1 MSQPLPDY
9 WDCFANDYSSARQAF
24 VDDAAARGAALFRYE
39 HPTLK
44 DPQGDA
50 LSVDVAILGRRDAPR
65 THLAISGTHGLEG
78 AAGSAVQR
86 AWLAADG
93 ARPLPDDVNVV
104 LVHALNPYG
113 YAHDTRTTENNVDL
127 NRNFVDHT
135 RPYPANPHYATLH
148 PHLIPSQW
156 TEATHETAAQALDTF
171 KATHGADTLF
181 NVTASGQYTHPDG
194 LVYGGQGPEWS
205 NRTLRR
211 IVDEHLAA
219 SERVAFI
226 DWHTGIGEYGEPFFL
241 CFNEEGSAEQTQ
253 AARWWGAER
262 VRDQRPHGLAR
273 PDYQGL
279 VFRGVQQAL
288 GDRPLAGAVVEFGT
302 RGLQMRPALRLDQ
315 WLRFKAPQAPD
326 AARDAQLRADL
337 VDAFVPVSSVW
348 RRSVVAHG
356 LHITR
361 QAIDGVAG
369 W

>member
-1 MSQPLPDY
+1 MSDALPDY
-9 WDCFANDYSSARQAF
+9 WDCFSADYATARQAF
-24 VDDAAARGAALFRYE
+24 VAVAAERGAALSRHE

-44 DPQGDA
+44 DPRGQP
-50 LSVDVAILGRRDAPR
+50 LSVDVAVLGRPDAPR

-78 AAGSAVQR
+78 AAGSAVQIG
-86 AWLAADG
+86 WLRADG
-93 ARPLPDDVNVV
+93 GNPLPDDVNVV

-113 YAHDTRTTENNVDL
+113 YAYDTRTTENNVDL
-127 NRNFVDHT
+127 NRNFIDHT
-135 RPYPANPHYATLH
+135 RPTPPNPHYATLH
-148 PHLIPSQW
+148 PHLIPDAW
-156 TEATHETAAQALDTF
+156 TEASLEAGARAVEAF
-171 KATHGADTLF
+171 RETHGADALF
-181 NVTASGQYTHPDG
+181 NTTASGQYTHPDG
-194 LVYGGQGPEWS
+194 LVYGGSGPEWS

-241 CFNEEGSAEQTQ
+241 CFNDEGSAEQAQ

-288 GDRPLAGAVVEFGT
+288 GDRALAGAVVEFGT

-315 WLRFKAPQAPD
+315 WLRFKAPHAPD

-348 RRSVVAHG
+348 RRSALAHG
-356 LHITR
+356 LAITR
-361 QAIDGVAG
+361 QAIAGVAA